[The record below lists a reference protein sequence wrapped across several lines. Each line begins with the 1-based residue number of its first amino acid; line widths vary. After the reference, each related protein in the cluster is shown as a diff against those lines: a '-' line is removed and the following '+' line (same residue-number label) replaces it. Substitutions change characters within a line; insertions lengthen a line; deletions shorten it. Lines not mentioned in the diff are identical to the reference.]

1 MDERRFHS
9 LADAALSHW
18 LERLEPFY
26 DTGEIEELDLADG
39 ILNIQTKTGRTLIL
53 NKHTASR
60 QLWLAAPRSGGFHF
74 SYDETGQQWKLPD
87 GMLLSLMLL
96 RELAAEGVM
105 VAA

>member
-9 LADAALSHW
+9 LADATLSQW

-26 DTGEIEELDLADG
+26 DRGDFEELDLADG
-39 ILNIQTKTGRTLIL
+39 VLTIQTRSGRTLIL
-53 NKHTASR
+53 NRHGASQ

-74 SYDETGQQWKLPD
+74 SYDETGQEWKLAD
-87 GMLLSLMLL
+87 GELLSLMMV
-96 RELAAEGVM
+96 RELAAEGIN